1 MRSLIGL
8 AARSAFNRRPIL
20 AFTIAAFAL
29 TTFLLLG
36 VNQVRRDFHESFLQS
51 VTGTDLVVGARAG
64 SLQLLLYALF
74 HVGEAT
80 QNMRWDS
87 AQRIAEHPAV
97 AWSIPLSLGD
107 THLGFPVLATTD
119 AYFEH
124 FQYGNR
130 RFLHLAQGRKF
141 SDVFEAVLGS
151 EVAAHLHYS
160 IGQSIT
166 LTHGAVSMP
175 GAEHADKPF
184 LVVGILAPTGTAVDR
199 TVHIS
204 LAGMEAIHLDWQ
216 AGAPVP
222 GLHITEQMARK
233 FDLTPKTITAQLL
246 GLKRRSDVF
255 AMQRVVADFPDEA
268 LMGVMPG
275 VALDQLWRMS
285 EQGERILTG
294 LSWVVAVVA
303 LGGMVTTMLVAIQS
317 RRREL
322 AILRAVGASFLQIIL
337 LLSLESILIC
347 TIGVLVGT
355 LALAGVLPLLA
366 DWAQVHYGL
375 IVQGLHLKAQDWVWL
390 GVLLAVTMIAGTL
403 PGIQA
408 WRISLSDGL
417 TPRM

>member
-8 AARSAFNRRPIL
+8 ASRSALNRGATL
-20 AFTIAAFAL
+20 AFTIVAFAL

-80 QNMRWDS
+80 QNMSWDS
-87 AQRIAEHPAV
+87 AQRIARHPAV

-107 THLGFPVLATTD
+107 THHGFPVLATTN

-130 RFLHLAQGRKF
+130 RSLQLVQGHAF
-141 SDVFEAVLGS
+141 SDVFEAVVGS
-151 EVAAHLHYS
+151 EVASHLHYS

-166 LTHGAVSMP
+166 LTHGSVSMP
-175 GAEHADKPF
+175 GAEHTDKPF
-184 LVVGILAPTGTAVDR
+184 TVVGILAPTGTAVDR

-233 FDLTPKTITAQLL
+233 FDLTPHTITAQLI

-255 AMQRVVADFPDEA
+255 AMQRAVADFPDEA

-294 LSWVVAVVA
+294 LSWLVAVVA
-303 LGGMVTTMLVAIQS
+303 LGGMLTTMLVATQS

-322 AILRAVGASFLQIIL
+322 AILRATGASFVQIIV
-337 LLSLESILIC
+337 LLSLESIILC
-347 TIGVLVGT
+347 FLGMLVGG
-355 LALAGVLPLLA
+355 LALAGVLPLMA
-366 DWAQVHYGL
+366 DWAQAHYGL
-375 IVQGLHLKAQDWVWL
+375 IVQGLSLDIQDWVWL
-390 GVLLAVTMIAGTL
+390 GLLLLVTSIAGTL

-408 WRISLSDGL
+408 WRISLADGL